1 MKCENKCIN
10 GIIMKQI
17 AIADYEIIRCD
28 CAIEK
33 ELEAYDNWFGIL
45 RKA

>member
-1 MKCENKCIN
+1 MKCDKNCIN
-10 GIIMKQI
+10 GIIIKQI
-17 AIADYEIIRCD
+17 ALADYISYRCD
-28 CAIEK
+28 CAINK